1 MYLISS
7 PLEPLAEVM
16 DPLLGDP
23 GVEVEVADV
32 ELPETEP
39 AAAVEAATTELV
51 KVDVLLGVGGVVDAV
66 MLPWR
71 VTFGDVGALEVVLEV
86 AALVLL
92 ISRSYTASLYTSSS
106 DREKLLVVAAVVIQ

>member
-7 PLEPLAEVM
+7 PFEPLAEVM
-16 DPLLGDP
+16 DPRFGEL
-23 GVEVEVADV
+23 GVELVV

-39 AAAVEAATTELV
+39 AAALEAATTELV
-51 KVDVLLGVGGVVDAV
+51 KVEVVLGVGGVVDAV

-106 DREKLLVVAAVVIQ
+106 DREKL